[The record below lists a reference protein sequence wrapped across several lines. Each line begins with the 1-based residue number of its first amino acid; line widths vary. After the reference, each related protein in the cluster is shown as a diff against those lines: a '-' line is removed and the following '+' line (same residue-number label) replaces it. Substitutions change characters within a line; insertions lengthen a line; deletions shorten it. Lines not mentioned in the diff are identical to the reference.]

1 MSSLP
6 GTVWRQGEP
15 LTDAPER
22 WEVAESHPEYA
33 GGFIAVRSDTVVAPT
48 GERFDRTVVEHKDA
62 VGILALDDQDR
73 VLLLAQY
80 RHAVG
85 HRLLELPAGLCD
97 VDGEPPLDTAVREL
111 AEEAALAAGSW
122 ELLLEMF
129 PSPGFCDERWWVYLA
144 TDLSVADVDGFIR
157 EHEEAD
163 MQAIWVPLAEALRA
177 VLERRITDALA
188 VAAIL
193 AVARARA

>member
-6 GTVWRQGEP
+6 GAIWRPG
-15 LTDAPER
+15 DALSDSPER
-22 WEVAESHPEYA
+22 WEVAESQLEYD
-33 GGFIAVRSDTVVAPT
+33 GGFISVRADTVVGRS
-48 GERFDRTVVEHKDA
+48 GERFERTVVEHEDA
-62 VGILALDDQDR
+62 VGILAMDDDDR

-97 VDGEPPLDTAVREL
+97 VDGEPPVDTAAREL
-111 AEEAALAAGSW
+111 AEEASLAASSW

-144 TDLSVADVDGFIR
+144 RGLSVADESDFVR

-163 MQAIWVPLAEALRA
+163 MQAIWVPSDEAVRA
-177 VLERRITDALA
+177 VRDHRITDALA

-193 AVARARA
+193 AAAPR

>member
-1 MSSLP
+1 MSALP
-6 GTVWRQGEP
+6 GTVWRPGDP
-15 LTDAPER
+15 LADSRER
-22 WEVAESHPEYA
+22 WEVAASRAEYD
-33 GGFIAVRSDTVVAPT
+33 GGFIQVRADVVVAPD
-48 GERFDRTVVEHKDA
+48 GERFERTIVEHKDA
-62 VGILALDDQDR
+62 VGVLAMDDDGR

-97 VDGEPPLDTAVREL
+97 VDDEPPVETAAREL
-111 AEEAALAAGSW
+111 AEEACLTAASW

-144 TDLSVADVDGFIR
+144 RGLSAAGASDFVR

-163 MQAIWVPLAEALRA
+163 MQAIWVPLEEAVRA
-177 VLERRITDALA
+177 VLDRRITDALA

-193 AVARARA
+193 AAVTR

>member
-1 MSSLP
+1 MSALP
-6 GTVWRQGEP
+6 GASWSPGET
-15 LTDAPER
+15 LSDSPER
-22 WEVAESHPEYA
+22 WEVAESRPEYD
-33 GGFIAVRSDTVVAPT
+33 GGFIQVRADTVIAPD
-48 GERFDRTVVEHKDA
+48 GERFERTVVEHKDA
-62 VGILALDDQDR
+62 VGILAMDEDDR

-85 HRLLELPAGLCD
+85 QRLLELPAGLCD
-97 VDGEPPLDTAVREL
+97 VDGEPPVDTAAREL
-111 AEEAALAAGSW
+111 AEEASVAASSW

-144 TDLSVADVDGFIR
+144 RGLSLADASDFVR

-163 MQAIWVPLAEALRA
+163 MQAIWVPLDEAVRA
-177 VLERRITDALA
+177 VLDRRITDALA

-193 AVARARA
+193 AAATR